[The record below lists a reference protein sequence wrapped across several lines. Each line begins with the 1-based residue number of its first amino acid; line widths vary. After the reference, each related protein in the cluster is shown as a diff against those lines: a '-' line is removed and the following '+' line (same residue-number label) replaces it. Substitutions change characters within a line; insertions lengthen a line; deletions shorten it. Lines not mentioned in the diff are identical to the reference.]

1 MEIYTSAEGQ
11 KPLGSI
17 QDVEAALSQF
27 SIKKNYRGYP
37 YLVEAVSRAA
47 GAFPQRLSLEELC
60 AQIAEPRGASPKTV
74 SQDLRRMAKSVWG
87 RDANFTVYERIT
99 GYKLLTQPEP
109 LEFIYSMAEHLQVTK
124 NHRIGVKHMLQF
136 VDGRFHAHGVS
147 FTLPNGFYL
156 HDEIFH
162 PFSLCCLSPNQRIYM
177 TVEVAPDGMEIL
189 SSLQSLFEKN
199 PSLHPASIVQPI
211 TVNETRGYD
220 VLYDGGDT
228 SYYQARLRFARGQVV
243 TCIAQCEQSSKID
256 LKKDPAVQALLQ
268 TIRAE

>member
-1 MEIYTSAEGQ
+1 
-11 KPLGSI
+11 
-17 QDVEAALSQF
+17 
-27 SIKKNYRGYP
+27 
-37 YLVEAVSRAA
+37 
-47 GAFPQRLSLEELC
+47 
-60 AQIAEPRGASPKTV
+60 
-74 SQDLRRMAKSVWG
+74 
-87 RDANFTVYERIT
+87 
-99 GYKLLTQPEP
+99 
-109 LEFIYSMAEHLQVTK
+109 
-124 NHRIGVKHMLQF
+124 MLQF

-189 SSLQSLFEKN
+189 SGLQSLFEKN